1 MSSSTPLPLP
11 QLPPPIAEVLNSF
24 LQSAKDAFGPDLL
37 SAVLFGSAA
46 EGKLRAT
53 SDLNLI
59 LVLASFHQAEV
70 DQLREPLRVAQAA
83 IQLHP
88 MFLLKDEISHAA
100 RSFAPKF
107 ADIRRRR
114 AILFGEDPF
123 ASLTIPRDAEV
134 RQLRQQLLNLILRL
148 RAAYVARSLREEQ
161 LNLLIAGALGPLR
174 SYAVVLLDLEGHP
187 APSASQALQ
196 SLGAELAIPDWSQL
210 SARLAATQETRLS
223 APGEAPRL
231 FFPLLDLACRMH
243 SRAEAL
249 SIEVPHESL

>member
-11 QLPPPIAEVLNSF
+11 QLPPPIAEVLNRF
-24 LQSAKDAFGPDLL
+24 LQSAREAFGPDLL
-37 SAVLFGSAA
+37 SVVLFGSAA

-59 LVLASFHQAEV
+59 LVLTAFHQAKA
-70 DQLREPLRVAQAA
+70 DLLREPLRVAQTA
-83 IQLHP
+83 IELRP
-88 MFLLKDEISHAA
+88 MFLLKDEIPHAA

-123 ASLTIPRDAEV
+123 ASLTIPRQAEI
-134 RQLRQQLLNLILRL
+134 RQLRQQLLNLMLRL

-161 LNLLIAGALGPLR
+161 LSLLIAGALGPLR
-174 SYAVVLLDLEGHP
+174 SYAAILLDLEGRP
-187 APSASQALQ
+187 AASPSEALQ
-196 SLGAELAIPDWSQL
+196 SIGAELAIPDWPQL
-210 SARLAATQETRLS
+210 SASLAATQETHVS
-223 APGEAPRL
+223 APGEPPRL

-243 SRAEAL
+243 ARSEAL
-249 SIEVPHESL
+249 PAEVPCESL

>member
-24 LQSAKDAFGPDLL
+24 LQSAKDAFGHDLL

-59 LVLASFHQAEV
+59 LVLASFHQSKA
-70 DQLREPLRVAQAA
+70 DQLRQPLRVAQAA

-88 MFLLKDEISHAA
+88 MFLLRDEIPHAA

-114 AILFGEDPF
+114 AILFGDDPF
-123 ASLTIPRDAEV
+123 ASLSIPRDAEV

-161 LNLLIAGALGPLR
+161 LSLLIAGALGPLR
-174 SYAVVLLDLEGHP
+174 SYAAALLDLEGRP
-187 APSASQALQ
+187 AASSSQSLQ
-196 SLGAELAIPDWSQL
+196 SLGAELAIPDWTQL
-210 SARLAATQETRLS
+210 SARLAATQETHVPG
-223 APGEAPRL
+223 PGEAPRL
-231 FFPLLDLACRMH
+231 FFPFLDLACRML

-249 SIEVPHESL
+249 STEVRDESL

>member
-11 QLPPPIAEVLNSF
+11 QLPPPFAEVLNSF

-37 SAVLFGSAA
+37 SVVLFGSAA

-59 LVLASFHQAEV
+59 LVLGSFPQDKADRLRQA
-70 DQLREPLRVAQAA
+70 LRVAQAA

-88 MFLLKDEISHAA
+88 MFLLKDEIPQAA

-107 ADIRRRR
+107 ADIRHRR
-114 AILFGEDPF
+114 AILFGDDPF
-123 ASLTIPRDAEV
+123 ASLTIPRDAEI
-134 RQLRQQLLNLILRL
+134 RQLRQQLLNFILRL
-148 RAAYVARSLREEQ
+148 RATYVGRSLREEQ
-161 LNLLIAGALGPLR
+161 LSLLIAGALGPLR
-174 SYAVVLLDLEGHP
+174 SYAAVLLDLEGRP
-187 APSASQALQ
+187 APSPSEALQ
-196 SLGAELAIPDWSQL
+196 SMGAELAIPGWSQL
-210 SARLAATQETRLS
+210 SARLAATQETHLS

-249 SIEVPHESL
+249 SAEVPRESL

>member
-1 MSSSTPLPLP
+1 MSSSTPLLLP

-24 LQSAKDAFGPDLL
+24 LQSAKDAFGADLL
-37 SAVLFGSAA
+37 SIVLFGSAA
-46 EGKLRAT
+46 EGKLHAT

-59 LVLASFHQAEV
+59 LVLASFHQSKA
-70 DQLREPLRVAQAA
+70 DQLRQPLRVAQSA

-88 MFLLKDEISHAA
+88 MFLLKAEIPHVA

-123 ASLTIPRDAEV
+123 ATLSIPRDSEI

-161 LNLLIAGALGPLR
+161 LSLLIAGALGPLR
-174 SYAVVLLDLEGHP
+174 SYAAALLDLEGRP
-187 APSASQALQ
+187 AVSASQALQ
-196 SLGAELAIPDWSQL
+196 LLGAELSIPDWPQL
-210 SARLAATQETRLS
+210 FARLVATQETRFS

-231 FFPLLDLACRMH
+231 FFPLLDLACRMQ

-249 SIEVPHESL
+249 SAEVPR

>member
-1 MSSSTPLPLP
+1 MSSSTPLPSP

-37 SAVLFGSAA
+37 SVVLFGSAA

-59 LVLASFHQAEV
+59 LVLASFHRAKA

-88 MFLLKDEISHAA
+88 MFLLKDEIPHAA

-114 AILFGEDPF
+114 AILFGDDLF
-123 ASLTIPRDAEV
+123 ASLSIPRDAEIG
-134 RQLRQQLLNLILRL
+134 QLRQQLLNLILRL

-161 LNLLIAGALGPLR
+161 LSLLIAGALGPLR
-174 SYAVVLLDLEGHP
+174 SYAAVLLDLEGRP
-187 APSASQALQ
+187 AASSSQALQ
-196 SLGAELAIPDWSQL
+196 LLGAELAIPDWPRL
-210 SARLAATQETRLS
+210 SARLAATQETHVS

-249 SIEVPHESL
+249 SVEVRP

>member
-11 QLPPPIAEVLNSF
+11 QLPPPVAEVLNSF
-24 LQSAKDAFGPDLL
+24 LQSSIDAFGPDLL

-59 LVLASFHQAEV
+59 LVLGSFHQDKA
-70 DQLREPLRVAQAA
+70 DHLRQPLRVAQAA
-83 IQLHP
+83 IQLRP
-88 MFLLKDEISHAA
+88 MFLLKDEIPHAA

-123 ASLTIPRDAEV
+123 SSLAIPRDAEI
-134 RQLRQQLLNLILRL
+134 RQLRQQLLNFILRL

-161 LNLLIAGALGPLR
+161 LGLLIAGALGPLR
-174 SYAVVLLDLEGHP
+174 SYAAVLLDLEGRP
-187 APSASQALQ
+187 MASPSQALQ
-196 SLGAELAIPDWSQL
+196 SMGAQ
-210 SARLAATQETRLS
+210 LAATQETHVSR
-223 APGEAPRL
+223 PGEAPRL

-243 SRAEAL
+243 SRAEVL
-249 SIEVPHESL
+249 STEVRH

>member
-37 SAVLFGSAA
+37 SVVLFGSAA

-59 LVLASFHQAEV
+59 LVLGSFHQDKA
-70 DQLREPLRVAQAA
+70 DHLRQPLRVAQAA
-83 IQLHP
+83 IQLRP
-88 MFLLKDEISHAA
+88 MFLLKDEIPHAA

-123 ASLTIPRDAEV
+123 SSLAIPRDAEI
-134 RQLRQQLLNLILRL
+134 RQLRQQLLNFILRL
-148 RAAYVARSLREEQ
+148 RAAYVASSLREEQ
-161 LNLLIAGALGPLR
+161 LSLLIAGALGPLR
-174 SYAVVLLDLEGHP
+174 SYAAVLLELEGRP
-187 APSASQALQ
+187 APSAAQALQ
-196 SLGAELAIPDWSQL
+196 SLGADLAIPDWPQL
-210 SARLAATQETRLS
+210 SARLAATQETRIS

-231 FFPLLDLACRMH
+231 FFPLLNLACRMQL
-243 SRAEAL
+243 RAEAL
-249 SIEVPHESL
+249 SAEVRRESL

>member
-1 MSSSTPLPLP
+1 MSSSTPLPSP

-37 SAVLFGSAA
+37 SVVLFGSAA

-59 LVLASFHQAEV
+59 LVLASFHQAKA
-70 DQLREPLRVAQAA
+70 DQLRQPLRVTQSA

-88 MFLLKDEISHAA
+88 MFLLKDEIPHAA

-114 AILFGEDPF
+114 AILFGDDPF
-123 ASLTIPRDAEV
+123 ATLSIPRDAEV

-161 LNLLIAGALGPLR
+161 LGLLIAGALGPLR
-174 SYAVVLLDLEGHP
+174 SYAAVLLDLEGRP
-187 APSASQALQ
+187 AASPSQALE
-196 SLGAELAIPDWSQL
+196 SLGTEFAIPDWPQL
-210 SARLAATQETRLS
+210 SARLAATQERRIS

-231 FFPLLDLACRMH
+231 FFPLLDLACRMQ
-243 SRAEAL
+243 SRAETL
-249 SIEVPHESL
+249 SAEVRR

>member
-11 QLPPPIAEVLNSF
+11 QLPPPVAEVLASF
-24 LQSAKDAFGPDLL
+24 LESAKDAFGHDLV

-53 SDLNLI
+53 SDINLI
-59 LVLASFHQAEV
+59 LVLAVFHQAKA
-70 DQLREPLRVAQAA
+70 DRLREPLRVAQAA

-88 MFLLKDEISHAA
+88 MFLLQDEIPHAA

-114 AILFGEDPF
+114 AILFGDDPF
-123 ASLTIPRDAEV
+123 AALSIPRYAEV

-161 LNLLIAGALGPLR
+161 LSLLIAGALGPLR
-174 SYAVVLLDLEGHP
+174 SYAAVLLDLEGRP
-187 APSASQALQ
+187 AASSYQALQ
-196 SLGAELAIPDWSQL
+196 SLGAELAILDWPQL
-210 SARLAATQETRLS
+210 SACLAATQEARIA

-231 FFPLLDLACRMH
+231 FFPLLDLACRMQ

-249 SIEVPHESL
+249 SAEVHRESL

>member
-11 QLPPPIAEVLNSF
+11 QLPPPVAEVLNSF
-24 LQSAKDAFGPDLL
+24 LQSAKESFGSDLL

-59 LVLASFHQAEV
+59 LVLAAFHQSKV
-70 DQLREPLRVAQAA
+70 DQLRQPLRVAQAA

-88 MFLLKDEISHAA
+88 MFLLKAEIPYAA

-123 ASLTIPRDAEV
+123 AALAIPRDAEI

-148 RAAYVARSLREEQ
+148 RGAYVARSLREEQ
-161 LNLLIAGALGPLR
+161 LSLLIAGALGPLR
-174 SYAVVLLDLEGHP
+174 SYAAALLDLEGRP
-187 APSASQALQ
+187 AASAAQALQ
-196 SLGAELAIPDWSQL
+196 SLGAELAVPDWPQL
-210 SARLAATQETRLS
+210 SARLAATQETHVS

-249 SIEVPHESL
+249 SA

>member
-1 MSSSTPLPLP
+1 MSSSTPLPVP
-11 QLPPPIAEVLNSF
+11 QLPPPFGEVLNSF
-24 LQSAKDAFGPDLL
+24 LQSAKDAFGSDLL

-46 EGKLRAT
+46 EGRLRAT

-59 LVLASFHQAEV
+59 LVLASFQQAKA
-70 DQLREPLRVAQAA
+70 DQLRHALSVAQAA

-114 AILFGEDPF
+114 AILFGDDLF
-123 ASLTIPRDAEV
+123 ASLSIPRDAEI
-134 RQLRQQLLNLILRL
+134 RQLRQQLLNFILRL

-161 LNLLIAGALGPLR
+161 LSLLIAGALGPLR
-174 SYAVVLLDLEGHP
+174 SYASVLLELEGHP
-187 APSASQALQ
+187 AASAPQALQ
-196 SLGAELAIPDWSQL
+196 SVGVELAVPDWPQL
-210 SARLAATQETRLS
+210 SARLAATQETRVS
-223 APGEAPRL
+223 APGEALGL
-231 FFPLLDLACRMH
+231 FFPLLDLACRMD

-249 SIEVPHESL
+249 STEVPSEPL

>member
-11 QLPPPIAEVLNSF
+11 QLPPPVAEVLNSF
-24 LQSAKDAFGPDLL
+24 LQSAKQSFGSDLL

-46 EGKLRAT
+46 EGKLRPT

-59 LVLASFHQAEV
+59 LVLAGFSQAKA
-70 DQLREPLRVAQAA
+70 DQLRTPLRVAQSA

-88 MFLLKDEISHAA
+88 MFLLKDEIPHAA

-123 ASLTIPRDAEV
+123 ASLTIPRDAEI

-148 RAAYVARSLREEQ
+148 RAGYVARSLREEQ
-161 LNLLIAGALGPLR
+161 LSLLIAGALGPLR
-174 SYAVVLLDLEGHP
+174 SYAAVLLDLEGRQ
-187 APSASQALQ
+187 APSPSQALQ
-196 SLGAELAIPDWSQL
+196 SLGAEVFIPDWPQIA
-210 SARLAATQETRLS
+210 ARLAATQETRVS
-223 APGEAPRL
+223 APGEAPCL

-243 SRAEAL
+243 ARAEAL
-249 SIEVPHESL
+249 SAEAHR